1 MMQGAVGGPGGR
13 GGRDGGSGGN
23 GGGSRLYISR
33 AQTVQVNVR
42 GRRQYGLNDSGD
54 SDQDSPD
61 DFNFRRI
68 RWGDVY
74 LQRQL
79 YVDGPASDRPWFYND
94 RCRSSVRIVRSAKI
108 DGREFTVATYEGNSA
123 AKEWKEDVEKYMEI
137 RHESILQL
145 YGTVRCPNI
154 CAAVFH
160 GDFIPY
166 KDFVQNYHHS
176 AILTCYIQFYVAQEL
191 GTVQKY
197 IHTRHGYSGY
207 KWPASNPDL
216 ALLISSSNGRLSV
229 DLAAGPWD
237 YILGSVL
244 DDEVMV
250 MGPLVLHPNP
260 MKILAS
266 KDLSYIAKTI
276 TLTDY
281 HACNDLWWCK
291 IARYTVIPP
300 AATVHL
306 GAIYCLSDNNSLEVV
321 AAVPHRPSD
330 GMEKCRFGFDL
341 VYSFVDVLGGWKRF
355 SYNHM
360 TGYLD
365 VKDWSYTLNTDQL
378 FTAWLSQANHI
389 FGRLK
394 VKSGFH
400 KHVMLDQISLRV
412 KLKWSRKRSRP
423 SQDGFLFL
431 CPEQDFITGSAF
443 LKWQPPERSTK
454 LGFPTILLVTEL
466 AGKSWDESVYVG
478 LREFHK
484 CKGFDPESQDMAVEL
499 EEPLYELLLDQEPL
513 VVEEYKPSNLDF
525 TKLSQESDTSTE
537 NSTTREEGDDRTNW
551 LDSDECEVQISKDI
565 NLDTNREFTSFN
577 ENGEFTG
584 QTSTS
589 ASFLPLVDPSMWP
602 SFPMHVAF
610 EEMLTPGTSQSV
622 SAWVE
627 SLQTT
632 AWDNN
637 QNWFSNSFDTPTPH
651 VPTLHSEPSIH
662 TSPFDFIDDPQY
674 NVPSTSQKRRTED
687 NDSEY
692 ESASSAKRAR
702 LEY

>member
-1 MMQGAVGGPGGR
+1 
-13 GGRDGGSGGN
+13 
-23 GGGSRLYISR
+23 
-33 AQTVQVNVR
+33 
-42 GRRQYGLNDSGD
+42 
-54 SDQDSPD
+54 
-61 DFNFRRI
+61 
-68 RWGDVY
+68 
-74 LQRQL
+74 
-79 YVDGPASDRPWFYND
+79 
-94 RCRSSVRIVRSAKI
+94 
-108 DGREFTVATYEGNSA
+108 
-123 AKEWKEDVEKYMEI
+123 MEI

-191 GTVQKY
+191 GKY

-306 GAIYCLSDNNSLEVV
+306 GAIYCLSDNDSLEVV

-341 VYSFVDVLGGWKRF
+341 VYSFVDLLGGWKRF

-443 LKWQPPERSTK
+443 LKWQPPERCWYWSLYPSGVPQLSQEEATK

-513 VVEEYKPSNLDF
+513 VVEECGAWGSHRDGELYE
-525 TKLSQESDTSTE
+525 ESDCGSMSGTE
-537 NSTTREEGDDRTNW
+537 DETKDRADV
-551 LDSDECEVQISKDI
+551 LDSDECKDI
-565 NLDTNREFTSFN
+565 ALNTDGEFTSFN
-577 ENGEFTG
+577 ENGEFAG
-584 QTSTS
+584 QASAS
-589 ASFLPLVDPSMWP
+589 ASFIPLVDSSIWP
-602 SFPMHVAF
+602 TFPMDVAF

-674 NVPSTSQKRRTED
+674 NVPSTSQKRRTEGQ
-687 NDSEY
+687 
-692 ESASSAKRAR
+692 R
-702 LEY
+702 LRVRVCQQCEKGAA